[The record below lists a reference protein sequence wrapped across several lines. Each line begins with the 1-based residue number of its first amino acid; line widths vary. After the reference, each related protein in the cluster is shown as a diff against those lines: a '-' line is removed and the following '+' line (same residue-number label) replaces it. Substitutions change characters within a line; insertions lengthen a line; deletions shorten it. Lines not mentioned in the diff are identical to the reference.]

1 MHTRRLA
8 PSIALLGLTACA
20 AGSDS
25 PTAAADGGAA
35 NLSVSFAA
43 SSPAGAATTNAN
55 GNVVLVGLAKD
66 TMVITK
72 LEMVLSN
79 VKLRQVGVATCPSSM
94 PASSQ
99 RGRSHD
105 AGGCSRLDLGPML
118 LDMPLGGTSTS
129 PLAVTV
135 PAGTYREFEFEL
147 GDIDTKATASQ
158 AEKDFLAAHP
168 DFRDVTVRVTGTYK
182 GQAFTFTSKAQTEV
196 EFEFEPALTV
206 ETGVNDNVSTTVD
219 LAAWFK
225 DATGAIVAPT
235 VSNQV
240 RIDQNILSSFSAFGD
255 KDRDGKEDSGRRRES
270 GSGHG
275 RDG

>member
-8 PSIALLGLTACA
+8 PSLALFGLTACA

-25 PTAAADGGAA
+25 PLAADGSVA

-43 SSPAGAATTNAN
+43 SSPAGAATTNAA
-55 GNVVLVGLAKD
+55 GNIVLVGLAQD
-66 TMVITK
+66 TMVISK
-72 LEMVLSN
+72 LEMVLSH
-79 VKLRQVGVATCPSSM
+79 VKLRRVGVTTCPDSM

-118 LDMPLGGTSTS
+118 MDMPLGGSSTS

-135 PAGTYREFEFEL
+135 PAGTYHEFEFEL
-147 GDIDTKATASQ
+147 GDINTKATATQ
-158 AEKDFLAAHP
+158 VEKDFLAAHP
-168 DFRDVTVRVTGTYK
+168 EFRDVTVRVTGTYK
-182 GQAFTFTSKAQTEV
+182 GTAFTFTSKAQTEV
-196 EFEFEPALTV
+196 EFEFEPSLTV

-225 DATGAIVAPT
+225 DASGAIVAPT

-255 KDRDGKEDSGRRRES
+255 KDRDGKEDSGRGRES